1 MSPKK
6 DFRVENEDSFVFNR
20 TNDDKTSSFPERTF
34 CDEDLQTLPIELP
47 PTIEEILG
55 YNDQEKSIKKD
66 FEVDKT
72 FWDNTIEETF
82 EFKGMSPGWKF
93 QKNFKKE
100 SILYLVE
107 KREIKNFDIKLI
119 LNHLGILDKTRFC
132 ENLLQDDVLM
142 AIDSA
147 EELRTWATKNS
158 NLSQ

>member
-1 MSPKK
+1 
-6 DFRVENEDSFVFNR
+6 
-20 TNDDKTSSFPERTF
+20 
-34 CDEDLQTLPIELP
+34 
-47 PTIEEILG
+47 
-55 YNDQEKSIKKD
+55 
-66 FEVDKT
+66 
-72 FWDNTIEETF
+72 
-82 EFKGMSPGWKF
+82 MSPGWKF